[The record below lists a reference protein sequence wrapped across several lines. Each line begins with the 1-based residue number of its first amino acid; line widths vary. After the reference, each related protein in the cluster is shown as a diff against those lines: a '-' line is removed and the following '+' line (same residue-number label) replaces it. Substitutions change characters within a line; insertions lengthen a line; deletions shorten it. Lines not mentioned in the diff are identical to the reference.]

1 MDRIHR
7 AAKKAVPADLL
18 TLKLDIRP
26 ILRHGARRILLS
38 AALAVVFFGP
48 LTALHLMA
56 AENRQGEITGVRD
69 FVEYWSAS
77 RLLLS
82 GGNPYAPQELLA
94 LQQTVGWRSAAPLIM
109 WNPPWTLSLLLPFGL
124 LEFGLSQFV
133 WLLVHVL
140 AVLISVQLLWRVYGD
155 SPKGLRLSWVL
166 AFTFVPTIFVLTL
179 GQITPLVLA
188 GIAAFIFFEKR
199 KQWLAM
205 GAALTL
211 AATKPHLLYLF
222 WVVLLLW
229 IWQQRRWRVA
239 LGALVTGFIAA
250 ALPLGFD
257 ANVYA
262 RYGELYSLTGIRQP
276 FDWPA
281 PTLGNVFLILL
292 EQESVWW
299 RYLPSAVGLVWLL
312 DHWRRHRQ
320 NWRWDEQLPVIL
332 LVSVTSNVFVWTY
345 DQVVLLPAL
354 IQATAWIKRAKIS
367 WHKSAAVL
375 CYLAVNSVH
384 CIMRVSFAEELWYVW
399 LAPALL
405 LNYWLFRREADAN
418 MSS

>member
-1 MDRIHR
+1 ML
-7 AAKKAVPADLL
+7 ANLL
-18 TLKLDIRP
+18 ALKFDIKHM
-26 ILRHGARRILLS
+26 LRHPARGIIFA
-38 AALAVVFFGP
+38 AALAVFFFGS
-48 LTALHLMA
+48 LTATDLVA
-56 AENRQGEITGVRD
+56 AENRPVEITGVRD

-82 GGNPYAPQELLA
+82 GGNPYAPTELLA
-94 LQQTVGWRSAAPLIM
+94 LQQAVGWRGAAPLLM

-124 LEFGLSQFV
+124 LDFSLSQFV
-133 WLLVHVL
+133 WLFAHVL
-140 AVLISVQLLWRVYGD
+140 AVLISVQLLWRAYGD
-155 SPKGLRLSWVL
+155 SPDGLRLSWVL
-166 AFTFVPTIFVLTL
+166 AFTFVPTIFVLIL

-188 GIAAFIFFEKR
+188 GIAAFIYLEKR

-205 GAALTL
+205 GAVLTL
-211 AATKPHLLYLF
+211 TAVKPHLLYLF

-229 IWQQRRWRVA
+229 IWQHRRWQVA

-250 ALPLGFD
+250 ALPLWFD

-262 RYGELYSLTGIRQP
+262 QYRELYALTGIRQP

-292 EQESVWW
+292 GQESVWW
-299 RYLPSAVGLVWLL
+299 RYLSSAVGLVWVLN
-312 DHWRRHRQ
+312 HWRRHRQ
-320 NWRWDEQLPVIL
+320 NWRWDEQLPMIL
-332 LVSVTSNVFVWTY
+332 LVSVVSNIFVWTY

-354 IQATAWIKRAKIS
+354 IQVTAWVKRAKFS

-375 CYLAVNSVH
+375 CYLAVNAVH
-384 CIMRVSFAEELWYVW
+384 CIMRFRFAEELWYVW

-405 LNYWLFRREADAN
+405 LNYWLFQREAESN
-418 MSS
+418 VSS